1 LTASVSGSTVTL
13 RWTDNAGCEDG
24 FYIERGVKVKNT
36 TTWTRVG
43 TVGADVTTF
52 AQTVANGTYKYRVQ
66 AFSNTKGTTG
76 YSNEVQVTVGSKGR
90 K

>member
-1 LTASVSGSTVTL
+1 
-13 RWTDNAGCEDG
+13 
-24 FYIERGVKVKNT
+24 
-36 TTWTRVG
+36 
-43 TVGADVTTF
+43 VGANVTSF